1 MTSKKLVKDFIVQKN
16 IAVVGVSRK
25 KSKFGNYIYRELKK
39 KDYRVYPVNPKLE
52 FAEGDKCYPDL
63 SSIPE
68 KLDGVVINVSPSQT
82 EKVVQDVKA
91 AGIKRVWLQQGSQ
104 SDEAIRFCKDNNI
117 GCISN
122 ECIIMFT
129 EPLGFIH
136 STHKW
141 IWKVLGKL
149 PQ

>member
-1 MTSKKLVKDFIVQKN
+1 MSSKQLVDDFINQKN

-39 KDYRVYPVNPKLE
+39 KDYHVFPVNPNLE

-63 SSIPE
+63 FSVPG
-68 KLDGVVINVSPSQT
+68 KLDGVIINVSPP
-82 EKVVQDVKA
+82 EAINVLKDVSA
-91 AGIKRVWLQQGSQ
+91 AGIQRVWLQQGSQ
-104 SDEAIRFCKDNNI
+104 SDDAVKFCEENNI
-117 GCISN
+117 DCVSN

-129 EPLGFIH
+129 EPLGFMH
-136 STHKW
+136 RTHKW
-141 IWKVLGKL
+141 IWNLMGKL

>member
-1 MTSKKLVKDFIVQKN
+1 MSSKQLVDDFINQKN

-39 KDYRVYPVNPKLE
+39 KDYHVFPVNPKLE
-52 FAEGDKCYPDL
+52 FSEGDKCYPNL
-63 SSIPE
+63 FSVPE
-68 KLDGVVINVSPSQT
+68 KLDGVIINVSPP
-82 EKVVQDVKA
+82 EAINILKDVSA

-104 SDEAIRFCKDNNI
+104 SDEAVKFCEENNI
-117 GCISN
+117 DCVSN

-129 EPLGFIH
+129 EPLGFMH
-136 STHKW
+136 RTHKW
-141 IWKVLGKL
+141 IWNLMGKL

>member
-1 MTSKKLVKDFIVQKN
+1 MNSKQQVDDFINQKN
-16 IAVVGVSRK
+16 IAIVGVSRK

-63 SSIPE
+63 SSVPE
-68 KLDGVVINVSPSQT
+68 KLDGVVINVSPT
-82 EKVVQDVKA
+82 EAVNVIKDANA
-91 AGIKRVWLQQGSQ
+91 AGIKRVWLQQGSK
-104 SDEAIRFCKDNNI
+104 SDEAIKFCEDNNI
-117 GCISN
+117 DCVSN

-136 STHKW
+136 RAHKW
-141 IWKVLGKL
+141 IWGVLRKL
-149 PQ
+149 PR

>member
-1 MTSKKLVKDFIVQKN
+1 MNSKQQVDDFINQKN

-39 KDYRVYPVNPKLE
+39 KDYRVYPVNSKLE

-63 SSIPE
+63 SSVPE
-68 KLDGVVINVSPSQT
+68 KLDGVVINVSPQ
-82 EKVVQDVKA
+82 KAVNVIKDANA

-104 SDEAIRFCKDNNI
+104 SDEAVKFCKDNNI
-117 GCISN
+117 DCVHN

-129 EPLGFIH
+129 EPLGFMH
-136 STHKW
+136 RTHKW

>member
-1 MTSKKLVKDFIVQKN
+1 MTSRKLVEDFVSQNN

-39 KDYRVYPVNPKLE
+39 KDYQVFPVNPKLE

-63 SSIPE
+63 SSVPE
-68 KLDGVVINVSPSQT
+68 KLDGVIINVSPL
-82 EKVVQDVKA
+82 EAVNVIKDANA
-91 AGIKRVWLQQGSQ
+91 AGIKKVWLQQGSQ
-104 SDEAIRFCKDNNI
+104 SDEAVEFCEHNNMD
-117 GCISN
+117 CISN

-129 EPLGFIH
+129 EPLGFMH
-136 STHKW
+136 RTHKW
-141 IWKVLGKL
+141 IWNALGKL